1 MTVTSRLS
9 QSTCRHHH
17 LFLLSFSNHQDGI
30 ISTACNRSYCD
41 ISFLRATYCCSVK
54 GLVLKPYMY
63 RDFLRGILTFGGLYI
78 IIISRLSSLL
88 ASPLYHV
95 NPFLQRSERKS
106 PPRRG
111 NCPTLAN
118 LFLRHISSSPP
129 SSLSLLQHY

>member
-9 QSTCRHHH
+9 QSTCYHHH
-17 LFLLSFSNHQDGI
+17 LFLSFSNHQDGI

-41 ISFLRATYCCSVK
+41 ISFLKELHILLLAEGFDVK
-54 GLVLKPYMY
+54 AMY
-63 RDFLRGILTFGGLYI
+63 RDFLRDILTFGGLYI